1 MNSISSKVN
10 HSVNIQSAYNSD
22 KQAYNKAMSALK
34 DNSQTIQEQLDQ
46 ANQRISLLE
55 KEKKQLYLDIDFYK
69 ERLSSAE
76 RNYESKQKLLQRL
89 HDEKDSEQ
97 TVIKSLRD

>member
-1 MNSISSKVN
+1 
-10 HSVNIQSAYNSD
+10 
-22 KQAYNKAMSALK
+22 MSALK

-46 ANQRISLLE
+46 ANQWISLLE

-97 TVIKSLRD
+97 TVIKSLWDQINTLEKDLEDA

>member
-1 MNSISSKVN
+1 
-10 HSVNIQSAYNSD
+10 
-22 KQAYNKAMSALK
+22 MSALK

-46 ANQRISLLE
+46 ANQWISLLE

>member
-1 MNSISSKVN
+1 
-10 HSVNIQSAYNSD
+10 
-22 KQAYNKAMSALK
+22 MSALK

-76 RNYESKQKLLQRL
+76 RNYESK
-89 HDEKDSEQ
+89 
-97 TVIKSLRD
+97 